1 MKVGGSKEQEVRHR
15 TPNKSVQAIFPL
27 DLLMTPSH
35 HQHSDFQAQ
44 EQIKSKK
51 MYAFLGVSSKGK
63 DNGQKTQEER
73 QRK

>member
-1 MKVGGSKEQEVRHR
+1 
-15 TPNKSVQAIFPL
+15 
-27 DLLMTPSH
+27 MTPSH